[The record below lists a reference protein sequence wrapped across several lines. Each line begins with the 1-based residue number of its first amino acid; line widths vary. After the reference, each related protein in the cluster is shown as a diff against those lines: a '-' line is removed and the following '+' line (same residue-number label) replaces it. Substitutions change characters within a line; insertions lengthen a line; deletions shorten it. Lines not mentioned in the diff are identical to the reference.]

1 MKQFTP
7 TKQKYEFIGLLTQG
21 VPPLVPYVCPC
32 LRTAAG
38 RVAGGPL
45 MCLAVKESWQKDA
58 GNAPA
63 QVHQSL
69 PSGTFLSG
77 RK

>member
-1 MKQFTP
+1 MKPFTP
-7 TKQKYEFIGLLTQG
+7 TKQKYEFIGPLTEG
-21 VPPLVPYVCPC
+21 VPLLVPYVCPC
-32 LRTAAG
+32 LRTAVG
-38 RVAGGPL
+38 RAAGGPL
-45 MCLAVKESWQKDA
+45 MSLDVKESWQKDA

-77 RK
+77 RR